1 MISINRRNFIK
12 YSSALSAGI
21 SLPIP
26 LMSFFNAPER
36 QFKISL
42 APSAIGVK
50 LSQRETLQK
59 AQEYGFEAFTASPT
73 ELAAMNSAQRKEFH
87 KEMQSKNLSWD
98 TAGLPVQFRDT
109 AATFQKDIK
118 ELPRLAAALR
128 DAGVTG
134 TNTWIMPTHKELT
147 YRENFKQHGERLREV
162 ATILEDQNL
171 NLGLEYVG
179 PKTLMASQRFA
190 FIHTMKELKE
200 LIAEIGKAN
209 VGIQL
214 DSFHWF
220 CAEETPEDIRSLN
233 KNEIITCD
241 LNDAKAGRS
250 PAEQIDSERELPGHS
265 GVIDLKAF
273 VGALLDIGYD
283 GPVRAE
289 PFNKELN
296 QMEDDQALAVTFKA
310 MKNTVTNV

>member
-1 MISINRRNFIK
+1 MTSLNRRNFLK
-12 YSSALSAGI
+12 NTSALSAGI
-21 SLPIP
+21 FLPFP
-26 LMSFFNAPER
+26 KLSFFNAPER
-36 QFKISL
+36 RFKISL

-50 LSQRETLQK
+50 LNQRETLQK
-59 AQEYGFEAFTASPT
+59 AQEYGFEAFTASPA
-73 ELAAMNSAQRKEFH
+73 ELAAMSSAERKEFQN
-87 KEMQSKNLSWD
+87 EMKSKNLSWD

-109 AATFQKDIK
+109 AEIFQKDLK
-118 ELPRLAAALR
+118 ELPRLAAALQ
-128 DAGVTG
+128 DAGVAG

-147 YRENFKQHGERLREV
+147 YRENFKQHAERLGEV
-162 ATILEDQNL
+162 ATILGDHNL
-171 NLGLEYVG
+171 KLGLEYVG
-179 PKTLMASQRFA
+179 PKTLMASQRFS
-190 FIHTMKELKE
+190 FVRTMKELKE
-200 LIAEIGKAN
+200 LIAEIGKQN

-220 CAEETPEDIRSLN
+220 CAEETPEDIRSLD

-250 PAEQIDSERELPGHS
+250 PAEQIDSQRELPGHS
-265 GVIDLKAF
+265 GVIDLKSF
-273 VGALLDIGYD
+273 IGALLDIGYD

-296 QMEDDQALAVTFKA
+296 EMDDDQALAVTFKA

>member
-1 MISINRRNFIK
+1 MTNINRRNFIK
-12 YSSALSAGI
+12 YSSALSAGL
-21 SLPIP
+21 SLPIS
-26 LMSFFNAPER
+26 LLSFINAPER
-36 QFKISL
+36 RFRISL

-50 LSQRETLQK
+50 LSQKETLQK
-59 AQEYGFEAFTASPT
+59 AHEYGFEAFTASPN
-73 ELAAMNSAQRKEFH
+73 ELAAMNSNQRKEFH
-87 KEMQSKNLSWD
+87 NEMKAKNLTWD

-109 AATFQKDIK
+109 KETFEKGVK
-118 ELPRLAAALR
+118 ELPQLAIALKE
-128 DAGVTG
+128 AGVTG

-147 YRENFKQHGERLREV
+147 YRENFKQHVERLREV
-162 ATILEDQNL
+162 ATILQDHNL
-171 NLGLEYVG
+171 RLGLEYVG
-179 PKTLMASQRFA
+179 PKTLMTSQRFS
-190 FIHTMKELKE
+190 FIRTLKELKE
-200 LIAEIGKAN
+200 LIAEIGKPN

-220 CAEETPEDIRSLN
+220 CAEETAEDIRSLN
-233 KNEIITCD
+233 KNEIVTCD

-273 VGALLDIGYD
+273 VGALLEIGYD